1 MNQTLKKT
9 LTKLFQETHKP
20 GMNLSPIG
28 ILRVRVD
35 PRNGLRFIPFE
46 MTYGRPLLTTDI
58 LLEEEV
64 NKDMEI
70 YYHMHACKVTSSM
83 SDSL

>member
-20 GMNLSPIG
+20 WMNLSPIG

-46 MTYGRPLLTTDI
+46 MTYGRPFLTTDT
-58 LLEEEV
+58 LLDE
-64 NKDMEI
+64 DLSQ
-70 YYHMHACKVTSSM
+70 T
-83 SDSL
+83 LR